1 MENMCPP
8 LVPPGRSKQSDCG
21 TPVPESPPPYPLFAN
36 ICCGAN
42 GKFSPFVYGTVADA
56 DFGYLVKQQ
65 GGGGAKFIV
74 QPQQQQQSQQQQ
86 QQPFASSSISA
97 TNGTS
102 PFSHHQQQQQPLAV
116 EGKKTCE
123 RPFLLKKQRLY
134 LHAHSTRVF
143 RPLPLWDLLFTT
155 FAPAVICIALG
166 MMCPD
171 NVPFPSH
178 PEKSSNR
185 TSFFLASLSCSFTF
199 TISLTEAYN
208 PSTHHSLS
216 SSLIAEAS

>member
-86 QQPFASSSISA
+86 PFASSSISA

-123 RPFLLKKQRLY
+123 RPFLLKKTALILACTQ
-134 LHAHSTRVF
+134 HTCVSSSA
-143 RPLPLWDLLFTT
+143 
-155 FAPAVICIALG
+155 ALG
-166 MMCPD
+166 
-171 NVPFPSH
+171 SI
-178 PEKSSNR
+178 
-185 TSFFLASLSCSFTF
+185 
-199 TISLTEAYN
+199 ISYFCAVGNLHRIRHDM
-208 PSTHHSLS
+208 P
-216 SSLIAEAS
+216 